1 MMADCIFC
9 DIVAKK
15 APAEIVH
22 EDEQAVAFRDING
35 LAPVHLL
42 VVPRTHVESIDALED
57 DELLKQLL
65 VVARKLGQE
74 HSPQEHG
81 YRIAVNAGNQIEVP
95 HLHVHVIGGKPAL
108 GEMA

>member
-57 DELLKQLL
+57 DERL
-65 VVARKLGQE
+65 VFDFRAPSLSECTDRMQRFGE
-74 HSPQEHG
+74 DII
-81 YRIAVNAGNQIEVP
+81 RR
-95 HLHVHVIGGKPAL
+95 GK
-108 GEMA
+108 